1 MKEVFGACIRRNA
14 SGRPGGSAKECVF
27 MYCPKCGTQLPDDSA
42 FCSSCGAQIGA
53 PAAPGPSG
61 ASAAAA
67 NAAAAAAAN
76 AAAARAAAR
85 AATQSSVSFLKDYM
99 QNPAAAAKTLLDQ
112 HSLTVP
118 LILLVIQAIVGGL
131 VLFSFLSG
139 LCSAVKDLVYSI
151 MGLNGFSSFG
161 SSMPKIAPSFFM
173 SLLFGILIAV
183 VAILVFAA
191 LIFAL
196 CKLTGAAHSFQD
208 VLIVCGAHSTFVT
221 VLLLV
226 SFLLFFLNLNLG
238 MLFFAGALLAWAIT
252 GVLSVQSLTT
262 DSTAK
267 TWIIYIVVALI
278 TIVIGYF
285 VASKAMGGAVK
296 AVSISYLGE
305 SHTIGEAMELVGMD
319 DFDDLFAKIIQEL
332 D

>member
-1 MKEVFGACIRRNA
+1 
-14 SGRPGGSAKECVF
+14 
-27 MYCPKCGTQLPDDSA
+27 MYCPKCGTQLPDDSV

-53 PAAPGPSG
+53 PAGSASSG
-61 ASAAAA
+61 ASTAAS

-139 LCSAVKDLVYSI
+139 VCNTIKDLIFSFMGMTSLSSYSSI
-151 MGLNGFSSFG
+151 
-161 SSMPKIAPSFFM
+161 PKIGPSFFM

-191 LIFAL
+191 LLFAL
-196 CKLTGAAHSFQD
+196 CKLTGVTCGFQD

-221 VLLLV
+221 VLLLI

-238 MLFFAGALLAWAIT
+238 LLFFVGALLAWAIT

-262 DSTAK
+262 DSSAK
-267 TWIIYIVVALI
+267 TWILYIVVALI
-278 TIVIGYF
+278 TVVIGYF
-285 VASKAMGGAVK
+285 VATKAMGGAVK
-296 AVSISYLGE
+296 AISISVMGE
-305 SHTIGEAMELVGMD
+305 SHTIGEAMEMAGMGNFED
-319 DFDDLFAKIIQEL
+319 MFSAILKEL
-332 D
+332 N